1 MIWEP
6 NQGLCVSAIALDD
19 EVSTMNS
26 DEGQT
31 KAKAI
36 AVSGIPLPGTLV
48 QVPGTAVVPNRDEP
62 DEPFKVDGTGEQY
75 ARDYF
80 DDESDRL
87 GGLEDSYV
95 PATRGKVWSPSLDD
109 EENTDPNAAESNDS
123 EVFLPEAKSLEVDNE
138 VRFGMEDD
146 EELALRTDKFDDS
159 SI

>member
-6 NQGLCVSAIALDD
+6 YPLLCVAAIALDD
-19 EVSTMNS
+19 EVITMNS

-31 KAKAI
+31 KATAI

-48 QVPGTAVVPNRDEP
+48 QVPGTSVAPNRDEP
-62 DEPFKVDGTGEQY
+62 DEPFMVDGTGEQY

-80 DDESDRL
+80 DDESERL

-95 PATRGKVWSPSLDD
+95 PAPHGKLWSSSLDD

-123 EVFLPEAKSLEVDNE
+123 EVFLPEAKSLEVNNE
-138 VRFGMEDD
+138 VRFGMED
-146 EELALRTDKFDDS
+146 EEDLALPADKFDDS
-159 SI
+159 SV